1 VAGCTHA
8 HFSAVP
14 FIAPIRDLN
23 LKQLWT
29 ERLRISARLIPSCFL
44 KRHKA
49 GCTMKRTMLVLAILL
64 ASLLAA
70 RAASAAPQSRS
81 HGSSTITGVVLG
93 PDDKPVPNAAVSYQ
107 QSSGTAPHV
116 VHTDAHGH
124 FTISK
129 LNADNYDLRASG
141 KGVFSDW
148 QKNLTL
154 RKGATQQLT
163 FHLIYAKQ
171 VPKAYVKGASKA
183 QN

>member
-1 VAGCTHA
+1 
-8 HFSAVP
+8 
-14 FIAPIRDLN
+14 
-23 LKQLWT
+23 
-29 ERLRISARLIPSCFL
+29 
-44 KRHKA
+44 
-49 GCTMKRTMLVLAILL
+49 MKRTTFVLAIVL
-64 ASLLAA
+64 AGLFAT
-70 RAASAAPQSRS
+70 RAVSAAPQSHS

-93 PDDKPVPNAAVSYQ
+93 PDDKPVANAAVSYQ

-116 VHTDAHGH
+116 VHTDSRGH

-129 LNADNYDLRASG
+129 LSADNYDLRASG

-148 QKNLTL
+148 QKNITL

-171 VPKAYVKGASKA
+171 VPKAYVNSASKP